1 MCHKDYA
8 AITEKSVQD
17 IGDIAI
23 MRPLASFILTLP
35 KHHKISE
42 W

>member
-23 MRPLASFILTLP
+23 MRPLAFHSYTAQTP
-35 KHHKISE
+35 
-42 W
+42 